1 MFSRCGY
8 EISKIIL
15 DRIISIVCSPLAL
28 CKEVRST
35 TVEDDSYAALSRS
48 TQAQPHGSRWM
59 SVSSG
64 GGYVRDGHNYKTL
77 SDSSAHTISQTF
89 ITRPYHRTLCGVR
102 QRRPKSDPS
111 HHFTDVHHTTISPHI
126 TAQPHSHSASLLD
139 LCQGCRASSLT
150 SSCEREPTA
159 ASRRPSQASPPRS
172 SAPQRASL
180 SRPAAS

>member
-1 MFSRCGY
+1 
-8 EISKIIL
+8 
-15 DRIISIVCSPLAL
+15 
-28 CKEVRST
+28 
-35 TVEDDSYAALSRS
+35 
-48 TQAQPHGSRWM
+48 M

-111 HHFTDVHHTTISPHI
+111 HHFTDVHHTTTYHRTLCGVRQRRPQLKKPFRLICTHHFTDVHHTTISPHI

-150 SSCEREPTA
+150 SSREREPTA
-159 ASRRPSQASPPRS
+159 ASRRPSRASPPRS